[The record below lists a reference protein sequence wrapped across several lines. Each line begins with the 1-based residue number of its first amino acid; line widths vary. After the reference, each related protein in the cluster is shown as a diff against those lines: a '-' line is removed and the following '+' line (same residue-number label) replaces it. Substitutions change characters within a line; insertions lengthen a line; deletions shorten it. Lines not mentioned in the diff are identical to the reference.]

1 MRLYAWTV
9 PDTRG
14 PSALVAEIEWT
25 GPSGQLLNCRDPKLA
40 EAFSELTRAP
50 HLPLTV
56 RRLVGAS
63 RHVSCER
70 LSPSDADYWRALAEG
85 LSRRTGHLV
94 TDSAQPPT

>member
-1 MRLYAWTV
+1 MRLYAWSA
-9 PDTRG
+9 PDARG
-14 PSALVAEIEWT
+14 PSALVAEIEW
-25 GPSGQLLNCRDPKLA
+25 SGSSARLLSCRDPELA
-40 EAFSELTRAP
+40 DAFAELTGAP
-50 HLPLTV
+50 YLPLTV

-70 LSPSDADYWRALAEG
+70 LQPADADYWRALAEG